1 MQPRLVITIYSLPT
15 HCLLTIYLLSAHWL
29 LTAYSLST
37 YYAQLLEEIV
47 TPAPEL
53 TGICI
58 GPEQDALFVTEA
70 STNSVY
76 RIPL

>member
-1 MQPRLVITIYSLPT
+1 MLEPAASKAPLTPPRPFDD
-15 HCLLTIYLLSAHWL
+15 AGK
-29 LTAYSLST
+29 
-37 YYAQLLEEIV
+37 LLEEIV

>member
-1 MQPRLVITIYSLPT
+1 MQLRLPPGIRTENMSGSSISKISPEGK
-15 HCLLTIYLLSAHWL
+15 
-29 LTAYSLST
+29 
-37 YYAQLLEEIV
+37 LLEEIA

-58 GPEQDALFVTEA
+58 SPEQDALFVTEA
-70 STNSVY
+70 STNVVY

>member
-1 MQPRLVITIYSLPT
+1 M
-15 HCLLTIYLLSAHWL
+15 
-29 LTAYSLST
+29 
-37 YYAQLLEEIV
+37 LLEEIA

-70 STNSVY
+70 STNVVY
-76 RIPL
+76 RIPLY

>member
-1 MQPRLVITIYSLPT
+1 MKRLRHCPHPPAPPPRASSYSPPKPLIPPRLEP
-15 HCLLTIYLLSAHWL
+15 AGK
-29 LTAYSLST
+29 
-37 YYAQLLEEIV
+37 LLEEIV